1 MVWWVRLQFLFPG
14 FGFFFNDSC
23 AQAEA
28 QNPGANAETK
38 PSIQHLAAYQWL
50 FPSLLLAPLQ
60 RGHSSSFRLLEFD
73 RPIWIKSH
81 EKINSISAGFVF
93 IITITIHWTLG
104 NSSWEL
110 DLQHKKMMR
119 IMMTMI
125 SLFKISTL
133 AEDRTYSRITQFK

>member
-38 PSIQHLAAYQWL
+38 PSILHLAAYQWL
-50 FPSLLLAPLQ
+50 FPSLLLAPLL

-73 RPIWIKSH
+73 KPQLL
-81 EKINSISAGFVF
+81 NLLGFLVEYCTQNLHDAVL
-93 IITITIHWTLG
+93 ITCP
-104 NSSWEL
+104 NV
-110 DLQHKKMMR
+110 
-119 IMMTMI
+119 
-125 SLFKISTL
+125 
-133 AEDRTYSRITQFK
+133 